1 MRVFKLFFIIILW
14 LNLAFGDEMK
24 IEFTCENTVA
34 TAILNDTNAAKS
46 FYANLPLELNLKDYA
61 GREKIADLPVRLNFK
76 DDPSSDG
83 KVGDLAYFAPWGNL
97 VLFYKAQPYYDG
109 LIKLGK
115 FQTGFDEIIKCE
127 KVLIQKSE
135 IANFNFK

>member
-24 IEFTCENTVA
+24 IEFICENTVA

-46 FYANLPLELNLKDYA
+46 FYESLPLELKLSDYA
-61 GREKIADLPVRLNFK
+61 GREKIADLPMKLNFK
-76 DDPSSDG
+76 NDPSSDG
-83 KVGDLAYFAPWGNL
+83 KVGDLGYFSPWGNL
-97 VLFYKAQPYYDG
+97 VLFCKAQPYYDG

-127 KVLIQKSE
+127 KILIQK
-135 IANFNFK
+135 AD

>member
-1 MRVFKLFFIIILW
+1 
-14 LNLAFGDEMK
+14 MK

>member
-1 MRVFKLFFIIILW
+1 MRVVFAIFALILGT
-14 LNLAFGDEMK
+14 NLAFGDEMK
-24 IEFTCENTVA
+24 IEFICENTVA

-46 FYANLPLELNLKDYA
+46 FYEILPLKLKLSDYA
-61 GREKIADLPVRLNFK
+61 GREKIADLPMKLNFK
-76 DDPSSDG
+76 NDPSSDG
-83 KVGDLAYFAPWGNL
+83 KVGDLGYFSPWGNL

-127 KVLIQKSE
+127 RVLIKK
-135 IANFNFK
+135 AK

>member
-1 MRVFKLFFIIILW
+1 MRVFKLFFAIILW

-34 TAILNDTNAAKS
+34 TAILNDTSAAKS

-61 GREKIADLPVRLNFK
+61 GREKIADLPMKLNFK
-76 DDPSSDG
+76 NDPSSDG
-83 KVGDLAYFAPWGNL
+83 KVGDLGYFSPWGNL

-127 KVLIQKSE
+127 RVLIQK
-135 IANFNFK
+135 AD

>member
-1 MRVFKLFFIIILW
+1 MLILGA
-14 LNLAFGDEMK
+14 NLAFGNEMK
-24 IEFTCENTVA
+24 IEFICKNGVG

-61 GREKIADLPVRLNFK
+61 GREKIADLPAKLDFK
-76 DDPSSDG
+76 GDPSSDG

-97 VLFYKAQPYYDG
+97 VLFYKPQPYYDG

-115 FQTGFDEIIKCE
+115 FENGFEKVINCE
-127 KVLIQKSE
+127 KILIKKAE
-135 IANFNFK
+135 

>member
-1 MRVFKLFFIIILW
+1 MRAVFAIFALILGA
-14 LNLAFGDEMK
+14 NLAFGDEMK

-34 TAILNDTNAAKS
+34 TAILNDTNTAKS

-61 GREKIADLPVRLNFK
+61 GREKIADLPMKPDFK
-76 DDPSSDG
+76 NDPSSEG
-83 KVGDLAYFAPWGNL
+83 KIGDLGYFSPWGNL

-115 FQTGFDEIIKCE
+115 FQNGFEEIIKCE
-127 KVLIQKSE
+127 RVLIKKAE
-135 IANFNFK
+135 